1 MIFWEENKEILKKK
15 RGRKKLG
22 EEKDDINHSN
32 YDNDIL
38 FRK

>member
-22 EEKDDINHSN
+22 EEKDNTFK
-32 YDNDIL
+32 L
-38 FRK
+38 W